1 MKKLSLLLVSA
12 LLISGLSASAVLP
25 VQAEKFDTSDDP
37 YIPPVSA
44 KSPAESEAAVN
55 AAGCTTCGAKFNSS
69 PILQGNS
76 YSNALPDGYTAAPAG
91 TTPAGAEGTK

>member
-12 LLISGLSASAVLP
+12 LLISGLSAR
-25 VQAEKFDTSDDP
+25 AETSEDP

-44 KSPAESEAAVN
+44 KSPGDSEAGVN
-55 AAGCTTCGAKFNSS
+55 AAGCTTCGIRFNSS

-76 YSNALPDGYTAAPAG
+76 YSNALPDGYTAAPTGAA
-91 TTPAGAEGTK
+91 PAAGAEGTK